1 MPSSALSNDEVA
13 LQIVA
18 PDASGIFGDVS
29 GASQRVMGRELAY
42 YESRVG
48 EDWKPEIVQTLMQ
61 WIQIAAVYLEIMTE
75 ATERYRLTL
84 RKNTIINLV
93 FSTVASTASLSTF
106 NVNESS
112 YPTTALLLKGF
123 FSFFTIIL
131 TLSTGYIKVFQIQE
145 KLETAIRLKQEW
157 AIFGSKI
164 SSEMQLPSQLRKNAI
179 WLIVK
184 MKDNYLDLIKSDMG
198 VSKEIIRSTALQAG
212 LRERDLRLSQLFTRV
227 IKNEVLR
234 LNGDI
239 EFDDECEG
247 DDCKE
252 LVAEDDN
259 DGFLSF
265 FKFGS
270 KKPGKSAKKTRTQEL
285 EMRLEVL
292 GQQLEALMAAQS
304 KVEVSGSGLA
314 PIVEPVSSG
323 APLLKRAPSNGSL
336 VTATPMSIVSGQVA
350 RRPSTTAGL
359 VGGTRGS
366 EEGDASSR
374 RRRVT
379 RESSYIM
386 KPMSPSSVVPRGGSL
401 EGSGQIVQSQPPPQP
416 QPPPPSQSLLDQ
428 EYERRQALLEELG
441 RVTAANRNLRENM
454 SSLEQRVEALSSSSV
469 SIQMTPSQPA
479 MSETPQEQLERRM
492 RDQLRDMERLGIRRG
507 SVCLCEMCEGSM
519 VGGRCVNCGYV
530 PHIPGGGT
538 ISPLTED
545 MDSRSVGS
553 VLSRIPENESVG
565 SGGEYKR

>member
-18 PDASGIFGDVS
+18 PDTSGIIGDAS

-106 NVNESS
+106 NVNETSN
-112 YPTTALLLKGF
+112 PTTALLLKGF

-239 EFDDECEG
+239 EFDDDCEG

-252 LVAEDDN
+252 VVVDDDD

-285 EMRLEVL
+285 EKRLEDL
-292 GQQLEALMAAQS
+292 GQQLEALMAAQT
-304 KVEVSGSGLA
+304 KVQVAGTGLA
-314 PIVEPVSSG
+314 PIVEPISSG

-336 VTATPMSIVSGQVA
+336 ITATPMSIVSGHVG

-359 VGGTRGS
+359 VGSARGS
-366 EEGDASSR
+366 EEGDTSSR

-379 RESSYIM
+379 RVSSYIM
-386 KPMSPSSVVPRGGSL
+386 KPMSPSVTVPRRGSL
-401 EGSGQIVQSQPPPQP
+401 EGGGQIVQPPP
-416 QPPPPSQSLLDQ
+416 PPPPSLAQ
-428 EYERRQALLEELG
+428 EYDRRQALLEELG
-441 RVTAANRNLRENM
+441 RVTAANRDLRENM
-454 SSLEQRVEALSSSSV
+454 SNLEQRVEALSSSSV
-469 SIQMTPSQPA
+469 AVQMTPPQPA
-479 MSETPQEQLERRM
+479 MNETPQEQLERRM
-492 RDQLRDMERLGIRRG
+492 KDQIRDMERLGIRRG
-507 SVCLCEMCEGSM
+507 SVCLCEMCEGSV
-519 VGGRCVNCGYV
+519 VGGHCVNCGYV
-530 PHIPGGGT
+530 PHVPGGGT